1 MLETALMTLSPDLYG
16 QIMNVYYTMTTNDF
30 WTRGSSFLGWINKG
44 LKGIGWALI
53 AVAITLCGILMTMGD
68 SFTEKA
74 KQRIIWVIVGAVVIG
89 AGGLLAD
96 GLKSAAY

>member
-1 MLETALMTLSPDLYG
+1 MLDTVLMTLNPDLYG
-16 QIMNVYYTMTTNDF
+16 QMMNVYSTMTTNDF
-30 WTRGSSFLGWINKG
+30 WAKGSSFLGWVNKG
-44 LKGIGWALI
+44 LKTIGWALI
-53 AVAITLCGILMTMGD
+53 AVAITLCGLLMTMGD

-74 KQRIIWVIVGAVVIG
+74 KQRIIWVIVGAVIIG